1 MNSFTIV
8 LYSDIV
14 NCSKSSQRALEELQR
29 TITELEAKYK
39 SEISRL
45 KKKYETDIREF
56 EIQIDVLNRNNAEL
70 AKANKSLSNRVK
82 VLCFPSI
89 FRVLQSHVSS
99 KKTN

>member
-1 MNSFTIV
+1 M
-8 LYSDIV
+8 
-14 NCSKSSQRALEELQR
+14 CSKSSQRALEELQR
-29 TITELEAKYK
+29 TIAELEAKYK

-82 VLCFPSI
+82 VFFSCSI
-89 FRVLQSHVSS
+89 TSIHFTQI
-99 KKTN
+99 TN